1 MSRLK
6 CSTEKMVGYSLRIE
20 TETCAYTS
28 SLGHWFPPFRLMKLG
43 LNVKIYIC
51 ILCIIYIMK

>member
-1 MSRLK
+1 
-6 CSTEKMVGYSLRIE
+6 MVGYSLRIE